1 MALGQADVFVGEVL
15 AGHLLQD
22 LDRTTFSYVSEPPPS
37 KLRGGGLSIRLPLS
51 ESPFETAGTFLHP
64 FFANL
69 LPEGFRLEAL
79 RSRLKVSRDDAFT
92 ILLETAAD
100 AIGDVSVVPQ
110 GEHPKTPPVL
120 LPSDDP
126 AKLDFQDLL
135 SKDIA
140 IRTTIPGVQEKVS
153 DAMVSFP
160 VGGSAGPCILK
171 LNPPKFPRLVN
182 NESFFMS
189 MAKAS
194 GLAVAETRL
203 LEDKHGETGLLVK
216 RFDRR
221 SDGTKRHQEDA
232 CQLLNIYP
240 GSKYNVSS
248 KDIAGA
254 VQSYTDA
261 PTLQIRRL
269 AQLVAFSYLI
279 GNGDLHA
286 KNVSVY
292 LSDRG
297 LVELTPAYDVLST
310 LPYPLDQRMAIK
322 MDGRDDNLKRPR
334 FSEFFLRH
342 GLAEAL
348 LYKDLDRICDVAPQW
363 IGRLNELGYDE
374 KTTDKLRREIERRR
388 EHLAK

>member
-15 AGHLLQD
+15 SGHLVQD
-22 LDRTTFSYVSEPPPS
+22 LDRTTFQYVSEPPPS

-79 RSRLKVSRDDAFT
+79 RNRLKVSRDDAFT

-100 AIGDVSVVPQ
+100 AIGDVAVVPE
-110 GEHPKTPPVL
+110 GERPKTPPVL

-135 SKDIA
+135 AKDIA
-140 IRTTIPGVQEKVS
+140 LRTTIPGVQEKVS

-194 GLAVAETRL
+194 GLIVAETRL
-203 LEDKHGETGLLVK
+203 LDDRHGETGLLVK

-240 GSKYNVSS
+240 GSKYNVTL

-254 VQSYTDA
+254 VQRYTDA

-334 FSEFFLRH
+334 FSEFFHRY

-348 LYKDLDRICDVAPQW
+348 LFKDLDRICDVAPRW
-363 IGRLNELGYDE
+363 IDRLSELGYDD